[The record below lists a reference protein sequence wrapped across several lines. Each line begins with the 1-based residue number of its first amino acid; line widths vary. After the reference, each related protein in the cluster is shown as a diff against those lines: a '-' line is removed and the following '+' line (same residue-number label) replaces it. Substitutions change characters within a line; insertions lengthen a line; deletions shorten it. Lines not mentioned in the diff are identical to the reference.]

1 METRFYEF
9 GSFRLD
15 VHRRQLERD
24 GQQVHVSPRAFDLL
38 RVLVQNA
45 GQTLSH
51 DELLDKV
58 WEGTFV
64 EQGNLKKAVS
74 TLRQILGDAAESG
87 EFITTVPRR
96 GYRFTAPVNVPDDAA
111 FTVRETRTELV
122 VEEKVETRKSFAAKL
137 MPMILVAAVLFGAAF
152 VGWQFFR
159 RPASTFSVQE
169 VQYSRILSSGNIS
182 GGDLSAD
189 GRLFSYLEGGDGKVS
204 LVIRNTETGSS
215 IRVLEPVT
223 GSIWDTKISPDN
235 NYIYY
240 FRYDTANTASSGLY
254 RISTFGG
261 TPQLI
266 TQTRSAG
273 LKISPDSKRIA
284 VMQAYVENG
293 KERQVINTLDVDGGN
308 ERQIFIVPEGEWI
321 RGISWSTDGAK
332 LLAIAR
338 RGESGTNPISFAF
351 EIPFVGG
358 DRTIVMPEKPGLYSN
373 GALMPDGQSIILQKR
388 EQNAES
394 SQLWQYFPA
403 TDVMSRVTNDEHSYA
418 PPAINSAGTAIGVT
432 RSYAITSI
440 WVGPRDSS
448 EQRQVSGMS
457 DLYSISWASNVRL
470 VVSTMID
477 KNEAVAAL
485 DIDGTNKAVLLD
497 GPNGIRP
504 FPAVSDDL
512 GYITYLTNRTGVR
525 TVWRANMDGSNAQ
538 TIPNTENA
546 GDAKL
551 LSDGQTLVFS
561 KWFPET
567 RDWRLVRRA
576 PDGAIHVIP
585 NSTMLVWD
593 VSPDGRKVLILTP
606 TDPSSPDIVAL
617 RDIESGTTLRT
628 FPIARTDCIRF
639 APDGRS
645 FAYLKPL
652 GLGDQIIEQP
662 LDGSEAKVL
671 VTTTG
676 ERIRRFAYSPD
687 GANIATVRKTEQTD
701 AVLIRI
707 PNSK

>member
-1 METRFYEF
+1 
-9 GSFRLD
+9 

-308 ERQIFIVPEGEWI
+308 ERQIYIVPEGEWI

-351 EIPFVGG
+351 EIPSVGG

-432 RSYAITSI
+432 RSFAITSI

-448 EQRQVSGMS
+448 EQCQVSGMS

-525 TVWRANMDGSNAQ
+525 TVWRANIDGSNAQ
-538 TIPNTENA
+538 TISNTENA

-593 VSPDGRKVLILTP
+593 VSPDGRRVLILTP

-687 GANIATVRKTEQTD
+687 GANIATVRETEQTD

>member
-308 ERQIFIVPEGEWI
+308 ERQIYIVPEGEWI

-351 EIPFVGG
+351 EIPSVGG

-504 FPAVSDDL
+504 FPSVSDDL

>member
-308 ERQIFIVPEGEWI
+308 ERQIYIVPEGEWI

-351 EIPFVGG
+351 DIPSVGG

-504 FPAVSDDL
+504 FPSVSDDL

>member
-308 ERQIFIVPEGEWI
+308 ERQIYIVPEGEWI

-351 EIPFVGG
+351 EIPSVGG

-504 FPAVSDDL
+504 FPSVSDDL

-538 TIPNTENA
+538 TIPGTENA